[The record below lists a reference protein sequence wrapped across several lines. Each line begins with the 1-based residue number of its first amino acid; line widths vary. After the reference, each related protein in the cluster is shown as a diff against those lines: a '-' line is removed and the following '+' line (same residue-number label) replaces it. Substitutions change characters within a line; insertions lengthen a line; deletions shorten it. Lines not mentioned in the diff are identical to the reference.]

1 MNEHYGSYIQLNGNK
16 KILLYHFMC
25 LQFQLKSDWI
35 FVLFETKRIIVTDR
49 FVNTEFIQSTAFFI
63 NFCCSF

>member
-16 KILLYHFMC
+16 KILLHHFMH
-25 LQFQLKSDWI
+25 LHFQLKSDWI